1 VDGGV
6 TGLRPDYPPLHS
18 AQSKSPRLSSTS
30 LDVLPP
36 VLPTQQRCKL
46 VRGLHFDP
54 RRILNSS
61 IPLVPGDRTNRE
73 GVRRQGW
80 LHVPYIGAHP
90 FLTVF
95 YATVNMETRHA
106 VTQPRIARILHLAT
120 HHGDTLQPR
129 VAPQQVL
136 GVWDGVDWGFRPHC
150 VNDIY
155 TVTAACSACFSNI
168 NQLHQLLLL
177 SWLLSSCFFHSI
189 ISIIHLSPKR
199 PLLSFRGIY
208 LSKWA

>member
-1 VDGGV
+1 LRTTQSHHRWLKYASIMFVSLRKGRSGRRCYGAPAGLP
-6 TGLRPDYPPLHS
+6 TTALRPI
-18 AQSKSPRLSSTS
+18 KSPRLSSTS

-120 HHGDTLQPR
+120 HHRDTLQPR

-177 SWLLSSCFFHSI
+177 S
-189 ISIIHLSPKR
+189 
-199 PLLSFRGIY
+199 
-208 LSKWA
+208 